1 MRKALLTG
9 GILAGPLYLLVGLIQ
24 GFTRPGFDFTRHP
37 LSVLSNGD
45 LGWIQ
50 VTNFVVTGLLVI
62 GAAIGMQPILA
73 NGRGRTW
80 GPLLVGIY
88 GLSLIG
94 AAIFKA
100 DPALG
105 FPEGTPMEQN
115 IVTTT
120 GILHF
125 VSGGIG
131 FLALIIACFVFARR
145 FAAQGEHG
153 WMSFSVATGIV
164 FFAAFVGIGAGAGNP
179 WTILGFW
186 IGLTVA
192 WAWLSLL
199 CARLRHSATTG
210 I

>member
-9 GILAGPLYLLVGLIQ
+9 GMVAGPLYLIVGLIQ
-24 GFTRPGFDFTRHP
+24 AFTRPGFDFTRHP

-62 GAAIGMQPILA
+62 GAAVGMRQTLA
-73 NGRGRTW
+73 SGRGRTW
-80 GPLLVGIY
+80 GPILVGIY

-105 FPEGTPMEQN
+105 FPAGTPMDQN

-125 VSGGIG
+125 VCGGIG

-145 FAAQGEHG
+145 FAAQGARG
-153 WMSFSVATGIV
+153 WRIFSVATGIV
-164 FFAAFVGIGAGAGNP
+164 FLAAFVGIGAGAGNP
-179 WTILGFW
+179 WTLLGFW

-192 WAWLSLL
+192 WAWLSAL
-199 CARLRHSATTG
+199 CAHLRRLPNA
-210 I
+210 

>member
-1 MRKALLTG
+1 MRNVLLTG
-9 GILAGPLYLLVGLIQ
+9 GIIAGPLYLIVGLIQ
-24 GFTRPGFDFTRHP
+24 AFTRPGFDITRHP

-50 VTNFVVTGLLVI
+50 ITNFVVSGLLVS
-62 GAAIGMQPILA
+62 GAAIGIRQSLL

-80 GPLLVGIY
+80 GPLLVGLY

-105 FPEGTPMEQN
+105 FPAGTPLDQN
-115 IVTTT
+115 TVTTT

-131 FLALIIACFVFARR
+131 FLALIVGCFVFARR
-145 FAAQGEHG
+145 FAAAQQRG
-153 WMSFSVATGIV
+153 WQIFSVLTGIV
-164 FFAAFVGIGAGAGNP
+164 FLAAFVGIGAGAGNP

-199 CARLRHSATTG
+199 CARLRRPANM
-210 I
+210 